1 MGYRAVQIKAI
12 FARSASGPLEG
23 RWQRLKLHYA
33 ANL

>member
-1 MGYRAVQIKAI
+1 MGYRAVQIKL
-12 FARSASGPLEG
+12 FLRGPRQG